1 MRKRGNNEGS
11 LYFDT
16 SVGLYRGAVMLPN
29 GRRKT
34 VSAKTRKAAS
44 EKLTAIQGQLVAGL
58 PTSSTERLGPFL
70 DWWLKSLEARAIAGA
85 KSVNTVDNARW
96 ACRVWIQPAL
106 GNKRLRDLLPE
117 DVEALLLSMAEA
129 GRSRQSVNRV
139 RSYLGQ
145 ALSVAERRG
154 KVGRNVARIAEM
166 PATEPR
172 SGAHRSLTEQE
183 AATLLAAA
191 RGHRLEGLIVV
202 GLMLGL
208 RPGELTGLRWSD
220 VDLDAGRLTVEVS
233 LKSERTGLR
242 VGETKTPKSRRPLTL
257 PQPVIEALRTQ
268 RKRQRED
275 QLKAPAGVWR
285 DTGHVFTTTIGTP
298 LDPSN
303 LRAAFDKITE
313 RAGLGHW
320 TPNELRHS
328 AASLLSAAGV
338 PLEEI
343 ADVLGHTST
352 RMLEQH
358 YRHQVK
364 PSIDAHVGAMESL
377 FG

>member
-183 AATLLAAA
+183 AATLLTAA
-191 RGHRLEGLIVV
+191 RGHRLEGLFVT

-208 RPGELTGLRWSD
+208 RPGELTGLRWTD
-220 VDLDAGRLTVEVS
+220 VDLDSGRLTVEGS
-233 LKSERTGLR
+233 LKRERGQLR
-242 VGETKTPKSRRPLTL
+242 LGSTKTSR
-257 PQPVIEALRTQ
+257 I
-268 RKRQRED
+268 
-275 QLKAPAGVWR
+275 APASS
-285 DTGHVFTTTIGTP
+285 D
-298 LDPSN
+298 
-303 LRAAFDKITE
+303 A
-313 RAGLGHW
+313 RAGPSRSAESPEAPGGRASSGG
-320 TPNELRHS
+320 PGVAGNRPGVYDRCRH
-328 AASLLSAAGV
+328 A
-338 PLEEI
+338 
-343 ADVLGHTST
+343 
-352 RMLEQH
+352 
-358 YRHQVK
+358 YRSCE
-364 PSIDAHVGAMESL
+364 PSSHVRPTDA
-377 FG
+377 